1 MATIPCP
8 APSAPS
14 LVLCARPAL
23 SMPLSPLSLPL
34 SPPAVLP
41 SLSFFVSYL
50 FRPTRAPFPRPCR
63 PSLHDTAQAH
73 NTLHL
78 WGRAAL
84 WQHAA
89 APRLAQ
95 CPRTLRAARSVAGYP
110 VTPFAAPPSWSL
122 CPPASA
128 CTVRSNS
135 RGSAPSL
142 PLSLPRPPGP
152 VLPPVCSPS
161 LALPCPSSL
170 VAGSPASFLSVPLP
184 LFSRL
189 LSLTP
194 APRPALARCG
204 AIHEATLPPCCLP
217 PLPLPG
223 PALPLVCSFSLVLP
237 CSPSQAP
244 GCLVLSPCPRPRFTL
259 PAYTSRSPTRGTSPT
274 PSSPCR
280 PLASWT
286 LGLWHACRT
295 APACGLCPSTPAL
308 PPPPSPALLPP
319 YPMQDTTQDTA

>member
-1 MATIPCP
+1 MTHARLRSESVSGRARRTARRMATIPYP

-14 LVLCARPAL
+14 LALSARPAL
-23 SMPLSPLSLPL
+23 SMPLSPSSLPL
-34 SPPAVLP
+34 SAPAVLP
-41 SLSFFVSYL
+41 SRTSLVSFL
-50 FRPTRAPFPRPCR
+50 LRPARAPFPRPCR
-63 PSLHDTAQAH
+63 LSLHDTTQAH
-73 NTLHL
+73 STLHL

-110 VTPFAAPPSWSL
+110 VTPFAAPPSRSL

-152 VLPPVCSPS
+152 VLPPDCSPS
-161 LALPCPSSL
+161 LALPCP
-170 VAGSPASFLSVPLP
+170 FLSVCLP

-189 LSLTP
+189 LFLTP

-204 AIHEATLPPCCLP
+204 AIREATLPPCCPP

-244 GCLVLSPCPRPRFTL
+244 GSLALCLLVPVL
-259 PAYTSRSPTRGTSPT
+259 
-274 PSSPCR
+274 
-280 PLASWT
+280 
-286 LGLWHACRT
+286 
-295 APACGLCPSTPAL
+295 AL
-308 PPPPSPALLPP
+308 PSLHTHRGAIREEAPLPLP
-319 YPMQDTTQDTA
+319 LHLAAPWRPGP

>member
-1 MATIPCP
+1 MATIPYP

-14 LVLCARPAL
+14 LALCARPAL
-23 SMPLSPLSLPL
+23 SMPLTPSSLPL
-34 SPPAVLP
+34 SAPAVLP
-41 SLSFFVSYL
+41 LLPSFVSYL

-63 PSLHDTAQAH
+63 PSLHDTSQAH
-73 NTLHL
+73 STLHL

-95 CPRTLRAARSVAGYP
+95 CPRTLRAARSVVGYP
-110 VTPFAAPPSWSL
+110 VTPFSAPPSWSL

-152 VLPPVCSPS
+152 VLPLVCSPS
-161 LALPCPSSL
+161 FALPCPSSL

-189 LSLTP
+189 LFLTP
-194 APRPALARCG
+194 SPRPALHGAEQFARQ
-204 AIHEATLPPCCLP
+204 
-217 PLPLPG
+217 
-223 PALPLVCSFSLVLP
+223 
-237 CSPSQAP
+237 PS
-244 GCLVLSPCPRPRFTL
+244 L
-259 PAYTSRSPTRGTSPT
+259 PAAPLCSRSV
-274 PSSPCR
+274 
-280 PLASWT
+280 A
-286 LGLWHACRT
+286 
-295 APACGLCPSTPAL
+295 
-308 PPPPSPALLPP
+308 
-319 YPMQDTTQDTA
+319 

>member
-1 MATIPCP
+1 MATIPYL

-14 LVLCARPAL
+14 LAP
-23 SMPLSPLSLPL
+23 SLPL
-34 SPPAVLP
+34 SAPAILP
-41 SLSFFVSYL
+41 SLNSFVSYL
-50 FRPTRAPFPRPCR
+50 FRPARAPFPRPCR
-63 PSLHDTAQAH
+63 PSLHDTTQAH
-73 NTLHL
+73 STLHL

-110 VTPFAAPPSWSL
+110 VTPFSTPPSRSP

-152 VLPPVCSPS
+152 VLPPVRSPS
-161 LALPCPSSL
+161 LALPCPSLL

-189 LSLTP
+189 LFLTP
-194 APRPALARCG
+194 APWPALARCG
-204 AIHEATLPPCCLP
+204 AIREATLPPCCPP
-217 PLPLPG
+217 PLLLPG

-244 GCLVLSPCPRPRFTL
+244 GSLALCLLV
-259 PAYTSRSPTRGTSPT
+259 
-274 PSSPCR
+274 PS
-280 PLASWT
+280 L
-286 LGLWHACRT
+286 
-295 APACGLCPSTPAL
+295 AL
-308 PPPPSPALLPP
+308 PSLHTLRGAIREAPLPLP
-319 YPMQDTTQDTA
+319 LHLAAPWRPGP